1 MGDLRMVDTQ
11 LDYRRYWMPV
21 KPITFA
27 GRALH
32 IARYGPDGEDSRLV
46 PLFLGYP
53 DLVRGYDSGT
63 FLSSEC
69 GVSING
75 ACPVFDQLF
84 GSRMLIFNGEVRAPL
99 AGLFS
104 HSMNYG
110 PIPVEVFGFAD
121 SGVAWTQADKPAFAN
136 GSRNFVTSVGAGA
149 RVNVFGYLIAEFN
162 MAKPIDRPQRGWL
175 FVFNLRPGF

>member
-1 MGDLRMVDTQ
+1 MVETT

-27 GRALH
+27 GRAMH
-32 IARYGPDGEDSRLV
+32 FARYGHDSEDPRLY

-63 FLSSEC
+63 FLASEC
-69 GVSING
+69 GISTDNS
-75 ACPVFDQLF
+75 CPTFDRLF
-84 GSRMLIFNGEVRAPL
+84 GSRMLVFNGEVRAPL
-99 AGLFS
+99 YGLFS
-104 HSMNYG
+104 HSLSYG
-110 PIPVEVFGFAD
+110 PIPVEIFGFAD
-121 SGVAWTQADKPAFAN
+121 SGVAWTQADKPDFA
-136 GSRNFVTSVGAGA
+136 GGTRNFVTSVGAGA

-162 MAKPIDRPQRGWL
+162 AARPLDRPGRGWM